1 MVGSADGATDYD
13 GPVGRA
19 YPQGRHTDPRIAARI
34 MAAIGDAETILNVGA
49 GTGSYEPADR
59 ELVAVEPSATMRA
72 ARPEGAAPVIDAKA
86 ESLPFDDDSFDA
98 SMACITIHHWD
109 DPAAGLREMRR
120 VTKGPV
126 VILTLDI
133 PHHVNWQRD
142 YFAPLMAIERRR
154 FPSPAEIAPILGRR
168 NRIDTLRTP
177 IDCQD
182 GFVDAFWARPDAFL
196 DPQVRAAQ
204 SVWGCLDPG
213 VEEEVIAH
221 LEADLESGV
230 WEAAHGHLRTHA
242 DYDGALRLIVDGAN
256 VVEDFPRRI

>member
-1 MVGSADGATDYD
+1 MAGSDDGYTDYE
-13 GPVGRA
+13 GPAGHA
-19 YPQGRHTDPRIAARI
+19 YPHGRHTDPRIAERI
-34 MAAIGDAETILNVGA
+34 MAALGDARTILNVGA

-59 ELVAVEPSATMRA
+59 EVVAVEPSATMRA
-72 ARPEGAAPVIDAKA
+72 GRPADAAPVIDAKA
-86 ESLPFDDDSFDA
+86 EALPFDDDTFDA

-109 DPAAGLREMRR
+109 DAAAGLREMRR
-120 VTKGPV
+120 VTTGPV

-142 YFAPLMAIERRR
+142 YFAPLMAVERRR
-154 FPSPAEIAPILGRR
+154 FPSPVEIAPILGRR
-168 NRIDTLRTP
+168 NRIDALRTP
-177 IDCQD
+177 RDCQD

-204 SVWGCLDPG
+204 SVWACLNPG
-213 VEEEVIAH
+213 VEDEVITR

-230 WEAAHGHLRTHA
+230 WEEAHGHLRVHA

-256 VVEDFPRRI
+256 AAENFPRRI